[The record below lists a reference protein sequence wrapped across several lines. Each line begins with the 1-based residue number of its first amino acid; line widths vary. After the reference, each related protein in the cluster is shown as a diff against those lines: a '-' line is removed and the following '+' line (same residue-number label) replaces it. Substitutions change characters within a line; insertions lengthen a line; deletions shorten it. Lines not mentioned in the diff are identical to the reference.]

1 MVILVKVSPMALV
14 VKIIDVVKMKA
25 VAAIVG
31 KR

>member
-14 VKIIDVVKMKA
+14 VKIIAVVKMKA